1 MKSSSFSEFYLINKI
16 KCDFLY
22 SQILSLIISPEL
34 ISIVYGIRF
43 GNVLLLSAFLFI
55 FDKGEDFVE
64 YFVALRPSGVA
75 VYKNKTRV
83 GSYLW

>member
-1 MKSSSFSEFYLINKI
+1 MR
-16 KCDFLY
+16 FLVFANFITY
-22 SQILSLIISPEL
+22 YKPRAYKHSLR
-34 ISIVYGIRF
+34 IRF